1 MPKLD
6 DVVGA
11 AFFTLMLAMGL
22 GMFGSTLYYG
32 VVGGEGMEHDDWMVA
47 LLVCLLP
54 SHPATVPPAP
64 LTARI
69 GRLRRGA

>member
-32 VVGGEGMEHDDWMVA
+32 AGEGMEHDDWMVA